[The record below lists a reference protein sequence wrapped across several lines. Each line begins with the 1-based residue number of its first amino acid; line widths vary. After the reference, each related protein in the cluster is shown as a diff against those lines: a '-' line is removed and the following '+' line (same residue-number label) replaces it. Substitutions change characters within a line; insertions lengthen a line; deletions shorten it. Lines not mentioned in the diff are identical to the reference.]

1 MGSDCS
7 DAGGRWLTK
16 RGIKKLIE
24 CSLKRN
30 DQLNVNDAGE
40 YWVSNSCYLR
50 YTKDSNISTS
60 SQSKE
65 FERELKRTRLENES
79 PYGYKTHC
87 LVCENV
93 LDFEAAQVS
102 Q

>member
-1 MGSDCS
+1 MATENTQCYICTYLGSDFS

-30 DQLNVNDAGE
+30 NQLYINDAGE

-60 SQSKE
+60 SQSKK
-65 FERELKRTRLENES
+65 FERELK
-79 PYGYKTHC
+79 
-87 LVCENV
+87 
-93 LDFEAAQVS
+93 
-102 Q
+102 